1 MNHMPEEVRMAADAL
16 VLAIEQT
23 DSYREYASLK
33 ETVVADE
40 VNRRLL
46 DRLSRAQSALQMAAL
61 AGSEPREEDV
71 AEFEKLS
78 TLLYQSPEITDYLLA
93 QMKVQQLVA
102 QTMQR
107 VTEGAGIS
115 IDIKEA

>member
-1 MNHMPEEVRMAADAL
+1 MNLPEKVREAADAL
-16 VLAIEQT
+16 VAAIERT
-23 DSYREYASLK
+23 DSYAEYAVLK
-33 ETVVADE
+33 ETVMADE

-46 DRLSRAQSALQMAAL
+46 ERLSRAQSALQMAAL
-61 AGSEPREEDV
+61 AGCEPREEDT

-93 QMKVQQLVA
+93 QMKVQQMVA

-115 IDIKEA
+115 IEIKEA